1 MSLEKKIK
9 SKTFIIVNILLF
21 IALVALMNIDKI
33 VLFFGGNFDKQNNI
47 CLIYETRPDICRV
60 DLMFEKEYFKYY
72 TKDEYFK
79 LNIEACNK
87 LQTMFDVDE
96 KYRIKI

>member
-1 MSLEKKIK
+1 MFPCTSCGICCK
-9 SKTFIIVNILLF
+9 NITHIPELKELD
-21 IALVALMNIDKI
+21 L
-33 VLFFGGNFDKQNNI
+33 GNGTCK
-47 CLIYETRPDICRV
+47 
-60 DLMFEKEYFKYY
+60 
-72 TKDEYFK
+72 YFK

>member
-1 MSLEKKIK
+1 MQNLIILYNPYYEKD
-9 SKTFIIVNILLF
+9 IIEKHLKVL
-21 IALVALMNIDKI
+21 IDK
-33 VLFFGGNFDKQNNI
+33 QTNI

-60 DLMFEKEYFKYY
+60 DLMFEKKYYKYY

-87 LQTMFDVDE
+87 MQIMFNIDE

>member
-21 IALVALMNIDKI
+21 IVLAALMNIDKI

-47 CLIYETRPDICRV
+47 MIVDNTNKTYEI
-60 DLMFEKEYFKYY
+60 FKNTLDSCPVAGSGY
-72 TKDEYFK
+72 EF
-79 LNIEACNK
+79 L
-87 LQTMFDVDE
+87 F
-96 KYRIKI
+96 RIQEW

>member
-1 MSLEKKIK
+1 MFLCTSCGLCCQNISQIEKLKGFDLGDGICK
-9 SKTFIIVNILLF
+9 Y
-21 IALVALMNIDKI
+21 
-33 VLFFGGNFDKQNNI
+33 FDKQNLT
-47 CLIYETRPDICRV
+47 CKIYETRPDICRV
-60 DLMFEKEYFKYY
+60 DLMFEKKYFKYY